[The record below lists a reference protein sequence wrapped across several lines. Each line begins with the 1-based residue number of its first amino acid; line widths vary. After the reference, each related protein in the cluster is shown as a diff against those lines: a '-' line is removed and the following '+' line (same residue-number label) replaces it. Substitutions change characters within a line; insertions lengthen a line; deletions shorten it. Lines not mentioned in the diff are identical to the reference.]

1 MCRFVAEHLARFP
14 SLASMHVERLCP
26 PTKSVLCV
34 PSDMPAI
41 NALAAAYGNR
51 VSSVGIVDIT
61 GHGELCG
68 MLSISD
74 LRGLQASQ
82 LDMLALPVLQ
92 FLQDAPASL
101 RPQGH
106 QARGERCS

>member
-1 MCRFVAEHLARFP
+1 
-14 SLASMHVERLCP
+14 MHVERLCP